1 MKKDVVI
8 YKCQEGNTSSDEE
21 YLQFLVWRKSNEK
34 DPWRNIRSMSYM
46 YIRHSGE
53 HRKRGR

>member
-34 DPWRNIRSMSYM
+34 DPWHNIRSMSYM
-46 YIRHSGE
+46 YIRHSG
-53 HRKRGR
+53 